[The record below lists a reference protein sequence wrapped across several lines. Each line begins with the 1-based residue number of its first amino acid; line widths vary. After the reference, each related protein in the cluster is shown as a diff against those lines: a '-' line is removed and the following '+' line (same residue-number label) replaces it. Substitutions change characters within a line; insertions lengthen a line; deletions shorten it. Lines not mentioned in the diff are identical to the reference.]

1 MNKNYSLNK
10 SITKILFIVLVLFL
24 SVAVA
29 VCSAVSG
36 TEKTL
41 IVSEN
46 KVTSNSENVSTIYG
60 ADITEYD
67 GTVSAAVQEDFDDAS
82 LAGRW
87 QGTIDT
93 TYDPSSETVNAG
105 QDGSFAKP
113 YYIETAEQLINVINN
128 ASSKSGSEYTDA
140 AYNNAD
146 TYFIIKNDIDLG
158 SKIYAVS
165 DQSRALFNI
174 TGYDYTALSGYEDFA
189 TSTGFTDG
197 GNNYSD
203 TENPFKAIKKY
214 LDDKNIGESV
224 SDIQQTGN
232 DFATI
237 YNLYIEP
244 EIRSN
249 SIEVGL
255 FNLFNASALGINIY
269 NAYSNNN
276 IAFDNF
282 GFFAGASMSDCYLA
296 KINIKGATFVYG
308 DSRSSRSIGGIL
320 GRAQGG
326 YSVTFDSVG
335 FEGGIIAAGIR
346 HIGGIVGYVYT
357 GTNLTFTGTNETYGK
372 ISTQQEGGGFVGY
385 VESGNLVFES
395 SNTNNIDINTINIA
409 VGGFVGG
416 QYEGSLSFTGSSK
429 NLGTV
434 RGYSYVGGY
443 VGSLAARNVTITG
456 GVNGYNGGAADDT
469 LVEKYNDPNSAIEA
483 SNIYVGGF
491 IGCLRRTEAVLN
503 ITNSHNYMVL
513 KNVAGVAESA
523 GFGGIVG
530 EFEGNSATIANCINH
545 ADINNL
551 YTTEDGAQSNVV
563 GGIVGCMRADFV
575 IQSCKNYGDIK
586 AHMRAGGIAGA
597 ANYNN
602 ISVKIY
608 DSVNHGTIYAT
619 GYDVAGIFGSAYAN
633 IYPIR
638 IERCENYASIYVSP
652 TMNLAGT
659 EKQDGSVYSDEEAFE
674 VTTDDKNTKYKDST
688 TVAGGILGYYKHLT
702 NEVGGV
708 YVIDCVNGEYETQN
722 KIKVY
727 GRNVGGIV
735 GGSGRDAANTNFT
748 IHLINNTNYMDI
760 HSGGF
765 VGGLYGYITG
775 YTNLTIGNPSFDE
788 GYQKIYGNFGTVYS
802 YVGGDANISSD
813 TGGLIGKI
821 GGYLKLVGKNDYIND
836 TVVDSKNTCV
846 GGIIGYLTL
855 TYSESVDL
863 CANWGNEKTIYG
875 GRQYVGGI
883 LGGYTKGNVEITGQM
898 YNTGDVICRYGTSY
912 IGGLIGRAT
921 SGTLTIS
928 AKVYNEGNV
937 YSQLKTTDASYGKV
951 AGSIGGLIGS
961 MENDIEFTEGAAGS
975 YNRGIIYANFRNIG
989 GIIGSL
995 NGTGYFSEI
1004 YSYENPLI
1012 EDGGVLDLIIY
1023 DAQEN
1028 SENISVKETIRGEA
1042 CVSGFIGYGGKN
1054 AKTLIFGNCDNFAT
1068 CYSTA
1073 NDVGGFIG
1081 QSTSTTSLT
1090 MNNCFNYADLTS
1102 GTGYIGGFA
1111 GSHISGLN
1119 ITNCGNYGNI
1129 TAISGSKAGGLFAYI
1144 GGNNTVNDV
1153 ITNCFN
1159 EGNVNCAQDAGG
1171 IAGQILNVNDVK
1183 IINCYSKGNVF
1194 YSGDVSSGTTTQSVG
1209 GLVGYVTNVYGTLTV
1224 DNCYVECEQ
1233 VGNSNSMYV
1242 GGLIGHIKYTI
1253 SDSSLVITNCHTD
1266 IKNIYT
1272 SRDVGAAIGSLTANS
1287 NSRTTNF
1294 TITDCYFMGETITG
1308 SVLVGGI
1315 LGNVGNIKNLTL
1327 KRIALLVDRIVLSSN
1342 NYSLGLIA
1350 QAISGFSGKID
1361 ISDIY
1366 ITSDAVTTSGAV
1378 SFIVRHLIFNYN
1390 SADISFL
1397 LKNYYYS
1404 GDVSGSY
1411 NNGSG
1416 EVNFNASATNL
1427 FSRIDNSVASSS
1439 YMKTFSVHNV
1449 LIKQIPST
1457 TTFNMV
1463 GGVFENSGTGLPNF
1477 SPETT
1482 NSMEFSFG
1490 DEYDN
1495 KFVTEV
1501 QLQNIDTFENWGIT
1515 EDVRSGNANTSLT
1528 PWGIDPSVNEGKPFL
1543 MDILRKDIVIYYNN
1557 IGDDLDIFDN
1567 TVIRGSDEIATETVV
1582 TVITYITDTITYNQL
1597 TEGARDYSDYEY
1609 LKKINRVGYE
1619 VTDFYKAREADG
1631 SYLEANKY
1639 TEIPKNDKYKVF
1651 TIFDDMV
1658 LYVDYVLVN
1667 YTIALDNGEEIKVM
1681 GAANNSFNLKST
1693 GIYIEN
1699 INAAES
1705 VAPFVYFA
1713 LKVPSSAPAV
1723 FNAIGEDKMVLISGE
1738 AGTTNAVYNLY
1749 FEDFI
1754 NQQILYSYANETTL
1768 TFKAMFVPV
1777 YKVTFTLADGTFPSY
1792 LTVTNSSGVA
1802 VSFGSVISIQEGQ
1815 SETYSI
1821 SIAKH
1826 YEFGPLKED
1835 GIIVTVENSNN
1846 GYLFDDELYTIT
1858 ILNCTEG
1865 EEYNFEIS
1873 ISAVVY
1879 TINYE
1884 ILNSFGD
1891 PISPSFE
1898 DVSLTYPSQEVQIG
1912 NVAGGQSIYINPSS
1926 IYTFLNYRYAYT
1938 VNGSTVYEN
1947 IDTQNSV
1954 ALGSIICSSDYLDK
1968 YADSQSKT
1976 ITIQILLESNVGVN
1990 ISISNFDDWDDDY
2003 GYVLIYVYNSAYVL
2017 QSETTLNQSYSSF
2030 NESFDIGYIIEVVP
2044 FANQYFEITKLSL
2057 NNSDTSLSNGK
2068 ITLNLDR
2075 NQSLEIEMD
2084 YIKYYVSYSVI
2095 DENNN
2100 EIDGAN
2106 ENLVAQLESGN
2117 SYITKTGDIV
2127 TGSMGEIAGFSFNSW
2142 GVLVGDIF
2150 IPFSS
2155 DSFATDGTL
2164 NNGNIDVASLE
2175 SYINEDNQIIV
2186 VCRLFTLF
2194 NINFAISDTGDNLGQ
2209 FRVEIYNDTFNRFDE
2224 VDVAELEVLPFNSR
2238 IKITAIDGDYYD
2250 FIQFTGVYSEEV
2262 DAQNPLVA
2270 EFLLTESRT
2279 ILLQFRAKNIE
2290 TSLTED
2296 LSNASGQLIVSSS
2309 SGSTDTWKAGDTI
2322 SFTFDGSFGQEI
2334 ESFSL
2339 NGIDAKEL
2347 ASTYDNITY
2356 ANGVLTVTLT
2366 IDFLESFNL
2375 KDFQIAVSS
2384 EIGTVYLVMLLSIII
2399 VPIVLT
2405 VLILIFVIINV
2416 KRRKKAM
2423 EIVAQRKASMSR
2435 FEASS
2440 MVSELKKGTY
2450 QQADR
2455 NVSKEEIE
2463 RQLKARKDN
2472 K

>member
-1 MNKNYSLNK
+1 MNKNYYLNK
-10 SITKILFIVLVLFL
+10 NLIKILFITFVLFL
-24 SVAVA
+24 AVAVA
-29 VCSAVSG
+29 VCSAISG
-36 TEKTL
+36 TGSL

-67 GTVSAAVQEDFDDAS
+67 GSVSAAVQEDFDDAS

-128 ASSKSGSEYTDA
+128 ASSKSGSDYTDA
-140 AYNNAD
+140 AYNTAD

-158 SKIYAVS
+158 SKIYAIS

-224 SDIQQTGN
+224 SDIHQTGN

-237 YNLYIEP
+237 YNLYLEP
-244 EIRSN
+244 EKHSN

-269 NAYSNNN
+269 NAYANNSV
-276 IAFDNF
+276 AFDNF

-296 KINIKGATFVYG
+296 KINVKGATFVYG
-308 DSRSSRSIGGIL
+308 DSYPSRSIGGIL
-320 GRAQGG
+320 GRAQDDH
-326 YSVTFDSVG
+326 SVTFDSVG

-372 ISTQQEGGGFVGY
+372 ISAQQESGGFVGY

-395 SNTNNIDINTINIA
+395 SNTNNIDINTTNNA
-409 VGGFVGG
+409 VGGFVGA

-491 IGCLRRTEAVLN
+491 IGCLRRTEAVLS
-503 ITNSHNYMVL
+503 ITDSHNYMVL
-513 KNVAGVAESA
+513 KNVAGVAQST

-530 EFEGNSATIANCINH
+530 ECEGTSATIKNCINH

-551 YTTEDGAQSNVV
+551 YKTADGAQSNAV

-575 IQSCKNYGDIK
+575 IQSCKNYGEIK
-586 AHMRAGGIAGA
+586 ANMRMGGIAGL

-602 ISVKIY
+602 TSVEIY
-608 DSVNHGTIYAT
+608 DSINYGTIYAT
-619 GYDVAGIFGSAYAN
+619 GYDAAGIFGSAYAN

-638 IERCENYASIYVSP
+638 IERCTNYASIYVSP

-659 EKQDGSVYSDEEAFE
+659 EKPDGGVYSDEEAYDLTEYGTFN
-674 VTTDDKNTKYKDST
+674 VK
-688 TVAGGILGYYKHLT
+688 AGGILGYYKHLT

-748 IHLINNTNYMDI
+748 INLINNTNYMDV

-846 GGIIGYLTL
+846 GGIIGYMTL

-863 CANWGNEKTIYG
+863 CANWGNTAAIYG

-898 YNTGDVICRYGTSY
+898 YNTGNVECRYGTSY

-937 YSQLKTTDASYGKV
+937 YSLLKTTDASYGTV
-951 AGSIGGLIGS
+951 SGSIGGLIGS

-975 YNRGIIYANFRNIG
+975 YNSGIIYANFRNIG

-1012 EDGGVLDLIIY
+1012 EDGEVLDLIIY
-1023 DAQEN
+1023 DAQGN
-1028 SENISVKETIRGEA
+1028 SENISVDETIYGEA

-1102 GTGYIGGFA
+1102 GTGYIGGLA
-1111 GSHISGLN
+1111 GSHISGLD
-1119 ITNCGNYGNI
+1119 ITNCGNYGDI
-1129 TAISGSKAGGLFAYI
+1129 TAITGSNAGGLFAYI
-1144 GGNNTVNDV
+1144 GYIGDARDET
-1153 ITNCFN
+1153 ITDSFN
-1159 EGNVNCAQDAGG
+1159 EGNIDGAQDAGG
-1171 IAGQILNVNDVK
+1171 IAGRIYRADDVN

-1194 YSGDVSSGTTTQSVG
+1194 YSGDVSSGTTTQSIG
-1209 GLVGYVTNVYGTLTV
+1209 GLFGYITEIHGTLTV

-1242 GGLIGHIKYTI
+1242 GGLIGNIYYTI

-1272 SRDVGAAIGSLTANS
+1272 SRDVGAAVGSLKAKS
-1287 NSRTTNF
+1287 NSQVTNF
-1294 TITDCYFMGETITG
+1294 TITDCYFMGEAITG

-1315 LGNVGNIKNLTL
+1315 LGNVANIKNLTL
-1327 KRIALLVDRIVLSSN
+1327 KRIALLVDRIVLSGN

-1350 QAISGFSGKID
+1350 QAIGGFSGKID

-1378 SFIVRHLIFNYN
+1378 SFIVRDLKFNYN
-1390 SADISFL
+1390 SADLTFL
-1397 LKNYYYS
+1397 LNNYYYS
-1404 GDVSGSY
+1404 GDIRGSY
-1411 NNGSG
+1411 GPSNST
-1416 EVNFNASATNL
+1416 VNFNASAANL
-1427 FSRIDNSVASSS
+1427 FSTLSNSVASSS

-1477 SPETT
+1477 SPEIT

-1495 KFVTEV
+1495 RFVTAA
-1501 QLQNIDTFENWGIT
+1501 QLQDIDTFENWGIT

-1567 TVIRGSDEIATETVV
+1567 TVIRGSDEIGTETVV
-1582 TVITYITDTITYNQL
+1582 NVITYITDTITYNQL
-1597 TEGARDYSDYEY
+1597 TEGAQDYSGYDY
-1609 LKKINRVGYE
+1609 LKRINRVGYE

-1658 LYVDYVLVN
+1658 FYVDYALVN
-1667 YTIALDNGEEIKVM
+1667 YTIALDNGEEIKVV
-1681 GAANNSFNLKST
+1681 GAVNNSFNLKST

-1699 INAAES
+1699 INTAES

-1713 LKVPSSAPAV
+1713 LKVPSSAPAA
-1723 FNAIGEDKMVLISGE
+1723 FDAIGEDKMVLISGE
-1738 AGTTNAVYNLY
+1738 TGTTNAIYNLS
-1749 FEDFI
+1749 FENFI
-1754 NQQILYSYANETTL
+1754 NQQILYSYANGTTL

-1777 YKVTFTLADGTFPSY
+1777 YKVSFALSDGTFPSY
-1792 LTVTNSSGVA
+1792 LTITNSSGVA

-1815 SETYSI
+1815 SETFTI

-1826 YEFGPLKED
+1826 YEFGNLYEIDAEGEKH
-1835 GIIVTVENSNN
+1835 TVMAGNSDN
-1846 GYLFDDELYTIT
+1846 GYLYNNTLHTIT

-1865 EEYNFEIS
+1865 ETYNFEIS
-1873 ISAVVY
+1873 IDATVY

-1891 PISPSFE
+1891 SINPSQD
-1898 DVSLTYPSQEVQIG
+1898 DVSLAYPYQSASIG
-1912 NVAGGQSIYINPSS
+1912 NTVAGQNIYINQDSV
-1926 IYTFLNYRYAYT
+1926 YTFVKYRYAYIL
-1938 VNGSTVYEN
+1938 NDSIVYED
-1947 IDTQNSV
+1947 IDTENNT
-1954 ALGSIICSSDYLDK
+1954 ALGAIVCSSDFLSK
-1968 YADSQSKT
+1968 YANGDI
-1976 ITIQILLESNVGVN
+1976 ITIQIILESNVSVN
-1990 ISISNFDDWDDDY
+1990 IQISNFTDWDDDY
-2003 GYVLIYVYNSAYVL
+2003 GYVLINVYNADNVL
-2017 QSETTLNQSYSSF
+2017 QSEFTLNQSYSSF
-2030 NESFDIGYIIEVVP
+2030 NEAFDIGYIIEVVP

-2068 ITLNLDR
+2068 ITLILDR

-2127 TGSMGEIAGFSFNSW
+2127 KGSMGEIAGFAFNSW

-2209 FRVEIYNDTFNRFDE
+2209 FKVEVFNDTFNRFDV
-2224 VDVAELEVLPFNSR
+2224 VDVAELEVLPFNSNIR
-2238 IKITAIDGDYYD
+2238 ITAIDGDYYD

>member
-60 ADITEYD
+60 ADIAEYD
-67 GTVSAAVQEDFDDAS
+67 GTVSTAVQTQFEAAQQ
-82 LAGRW
+82 AGRW
-87 QGTIDT
+87 QGAINTS
-93 TYDPSSETVNAG
+93 YDPSSETVNEG
-105 QDGSFAKP
+105 KDGSFAKP
-113 YYIETAEQLINVINN
+113 YYIETAEQLIKVINN
-128 ASSKSGSEYTDA
+128 ASSKSGSDYTDA
-140 AYNNAD
+140 TYNTAD
-146 TYFIIKNDIDLG
+146 TYFIIKNDINLG
-158 SKIYAVS
+158 SKMYAVS

-197 GNNYSD
+197 GKNYSD

-237 YNLYIEP
+237 YNLYLEP
-244 EIRSN
+244 EKHSN

-269 NAYSNNN
+269 NAYANNSV
-276 IAFDNF
+276 AFDNF

-296 KINIKGATFVYG
+296 KINVKGATFVYG
-308 DSRSSRSIGGIL
+308 DSYRSRSIGGIL
-320 GRAQGG
+320 GRAQDGH
-326 YSVTFDSVG
+326 SVTFDSVG

-346 HIGGIVGYVYT
+346 HIGGMVGYVYT

-372 ISTQQEGGGFVGY
+372 ISAQQESGGFVGY

-395 SNTNNIDINTINIA
+395 SNTNNIDINTTNNA
-409 VGGFVGG
+409 VGGFVGA

-491 IGCLRRTEAVLN
+491 IGCLRRTEAVLS
-503 ITNSHNYMVL
+503 ITDSHNYMVL
-513 KNVAGVAESA
+513 KNVAGVAQST

-530 EFEGNSATIANCINH
+530 ECEGTSATIENCINH

-551 YTTEDGAQSNVV
+551 YKTADGAQSNAV

-586 AHMRAGGIAGA
+586 SHMRVGGIAGI

-608 DSVNHGTIYAT
+608 DSVNYGTIYAT
-619 GYDVAGIFGSAYAN
+619 GYDAAGIFGSAYAN

-638 IERCENYASIYVSP
+638 IERCTNYASIYVSP

-659 EKQDGSVYSDEEAFE
+659 EKQDGGVYSDEEAYDLTEYGTFN
-674 VTTDDKNTKYKDST
+674 VK
-688 TVAGGILGYYKHLT
+688 AGGILGYYKHLT

-735 GGSGRDAANTNFT
+735 GGNGGDAANTNFT

-775 YTNLTIGNPSFDE
+775 YTNLTIGNPSFEE

-855 TYSESVDL
+855 TYSQPVDL
-863 CANWGNEKTIYG
+863 CANWGNEATIYG

-937 YSQLKTTDASYGKV
+937 YSQLKTTDASYGTV
-951 AGSIGGLIGS
+951 SGSIGGLIGS
-961 MENDIEFTEGAAGS
+961 MENNIEFTDGAAGS
-975 YNRGIIYANFRNIG
+975 YNSGIIYANFRNIG
-989 GIIGSL
+989 GIIGNL

-1023 DAQEN
+1023 DAQDN
-1028 SENISVKETIRGEA
+1028 SENISVKETIYGEA

-1054 AKTLIFGNCDNFAT
+1054 AKTLVFGNCDNYAT

-1081 QSTSTTSLT
+1081 QSAYTTSLT

-1102 GTGYIGGFA
+1102 GTGYIGGLA
-1111 GSHISGLN
+1111 GSHISGLD
-1119 ITNCGNYGNI
+1119 ITNCGNYGDI
-1129 TAISGSKAGGLFAYI
+1129 TAITGSKAGGLFAWI

-1159 EGNVNCAQDAGG
+1159 EGNVDCAQDAGG

-1183 IINCYSKGNVF
+1183 IINCYNKGNVF
-1194 YSGDVSSGTTTQSVG
+1194 YSRDVSSGTTTQSIG
-1209 GLVGYVTNVYGTLTV
+1209 GLVGYATNVYGALTV

-1242 GGLIGHIKYTI
+1242 GGLIGNIYYTI
-1253 SDSSLVITNCHTD
+1253 NDSSLVITNCHTD

-1272 SRDVGAAIGSLTANS
+1272 SRDAGAAVGSLRANS
-1287 NSRTTNF
+1287 NSKTTNF

-1308 SVLVGGI
+1308 SVVVGGI
-1315 LGNVGNIKNLTL
+1315 LGNVANIKNLTV
-1327 KRIALLVDRIVLSSN
+1327 KRIALLVDRIVLTRN
-1342 NYSLGLIA
+1342 NHSLGLIA
-1350 QAISGFSGKID
+1350 QAIGGFSGKID

-1378 SFIVRHLIFNYN
+1378 SFIIRDLRFNYG
-1390 SADISFL
+1390 SADLTFL
-1397 LKNYYYS
+1397 LNNYYYS

-1411 NNGSG
+1411 NTESG
-1416 EVNFNASATNL
+1416 AVNFNASATNL
-1427 FSRIDNSVASSS
+1427 FSTFSNSVASSS

-1477 SPETT
+1477 SPEIT

-1495 KFVTEV
+1495 RFVTAA

-1515 EDVRSGNANTSLT
+1515 KDVRSGNADTALT
-1528 PWGIDPSVNEGKPFL
+1528 PWGIDPSVNGGKPFL

-1557 IGDDLDIFDN
+1557 AGDDLDIFDN

-1597 TEGARDYSDYEY
+1597 TEGAQDYSDYEY

-1639 TEIPKNDKYKVF
+1639 TEIPKNDEYKVF

-1667 YTIALDNGEEIKVM
+1667 YTIALDNGEEIKVV
-1681 GAANNSFNLKST
+1681 GASNNSFNLKST

-1699 INAAES
+1699 INTAES

-1723 FNAIGEDKMVLISGE
+1723 FNAIGEDDMILISGE
-1738 AGTTNAVYNLY
+1738 TGTTNAVYNLY
-1749 FEDFI
+1749 FENFI

-1777 YKVTFTLADGTFPSY
+1777 YKVSFALADGTFPSY

-1826 YEFGPLKED
+1826 YQFGPLKED
-1835 GIIVTVENSNN
+1835 GIIVTAENSNN

-1873 ISAVVY
+1873 ISAIVY

-1884 ILNSFGD
+1884 LLNSFGD

-1938 VNGSTVYEN
+1938 VNGSTVYED

-1990 ISISNFDDWDDDY
+1990 ISISNFTDWDDDY

-2017 QSETTLNQSYSSF
+2017 QSETILNQAYNSF
-2030 NESFDIGYIIEVVP
+2030 DEAFDIGYIIEVVP
-2044 FANQYFEITKLSL
+2044 FANQYFEITRLSL

-2068 ITLNLDR
+2068 ITIILDR

-2106 ENLVAQLESGN
+2106 ENMTAQLESGN

-2127 TGSMGEIAGFSFNSW
+2127 TGSMGEIAGFAFNSW

-2238 IKITAIDGDYYD
+2238 IKITAMDGDYYD
-2250 FIQFTGVYSEEV
+2250 FIQFTGIYNEEV

-2279 ILLQFRAKNIE
+2279 VLLQFQAKNIE

>member
-24 SVAVA
+24 SVALA
-29 VCSAVSG
+29 VCTAVSG
-36 TEKTL
+36 TGSL

-46 KVTSNSENVSTIYG
+46 KVTTNSENTSTIYG

-67 GTVSAAVQEDFDDAS
+67 GTVSAAVQEDFDDAN

-93 TYDPSSETVNAG
+93 SYDPSSETVNAG

-158 SKIYAVS
+158 SKMYAVS

-174 TGYDYTALSGYEDFA
+174 TGYDYTELVGYEDFA

-244 EIRSN
+244 ERQSN
-249 SIEVGL
+249 TIEVGL

-372 ISTQQEGGGFVGY
+372 ISTQQEGGGFVGC
-385 VESGNLVFES
+385 VESGNVVFES
-395 SNTNNIDINTINIA
+395 SNTNNIDIDTINIA

-491 IGCLRRTEAVLN
+491 IGGLRRTEAVLN

-513 KNVAGVAESA
+513 KNVAGVAQSTS
-523 GFGGIVG
+523 FGGIVG
-530 EFEGNSATIANCINH
+530 ECEGTSATIENCINH

-551 YTTEDGAQSNVV
+551 YTTESGAQSNAV

-586 AHMRAGGIAGA
+586 ANMRMGGIAGI

-602 ISVKIY
+602 ISVEIY
-608 DSVNHGTIYAT
+608 DSINYGTIYAT
-619 GYDVAGIFGSAYAN
+619 GYDAAGIFGSAYAN

-638 IERCENYASIYVSP
+638 IERCTNYASIYLSP

-659 EKQDGSVYSDEEAFE
+659 EKPDGGVYSDEEAYDLTE
-674 VTTDDKNTKYKDST
+674 YSTDNGK
-688 TVAGGILGYYKHLT
+688 AGGILGYYKHLT

-708 YVIDCVNGEYETQN
+708 YVIDCVNGTSDTQN
-722 KIKVY
+722 EIKSY
-727 GRNVGGIV
+727 GRYVGGIV

-748 IHLINNTNYMDI
+748 INLINNTNYMDI

-775 YTNLTIGNPSFDE
+775 YTNLTIGNPSFEE

-813 TGGLIGKI
+813 TGSLIGKI

-846 GGIIGYLTL
+846 GGIIGYMTL

-863 CANWGNEKTIYG
+863 CANWGNTAAIYG

-898 YNTGDVICRYGTSY
+898 YNTGNVECRYGTSY

-937 YSQLKTTDASYGKV
+937 YSLLKTTDASYGTV
-951 AGSIGGLIGS
+951 SGSIGGLIGS

-975 YNRGIIYANFRNIG
+975 YNSGIIYANFRNIG
-989 GIIGSL
+989 GIIGNL

-1012 EDGGVLDLIIY
+1012 EDGDVLDLIIY
-1023 DAQEN
+1023 DAQGN
-1028 SENISVKETIRGEA
+1028 SENISVKETIYGEA
-1042 CVSGFIGYGGKN
+1042 CVSGFIGYGGRN
-1054 AKTLIFGNCDNFAT
+1054 AKTLVFENCDNYAT

-1102 GTGYIGGFA
+1102 GTGFIGGLT
-1111 GSHISGLN
+1111 GSHISGLD
-1119 ITNCGNYGNI
+1119 ITNCGNFGDI
-1129 TAISGSKAGGLFAYI
+1129 TAIAGSKAGGLFAWI

-1159 EGNVNCAQDAGG
+1159 EGNVDCAQDAGG

-1194 YSGDVSSGTTTQSVG
+1194 YSRDVSSGTTTQSIG
-1209 GLVGYVTNVYGTLTV
+1209 GLVGYVTSVYGTLTV

-1233 VGNSNSMYV
+1233 VGNTNSMYI
-1242 GGLIGHIKYTI
+1242 GGLIGNIYYTI
-1253 SDSSLVITNCHTD
+1253 NDSSLVITNCHTD

-1272 SRDVGAAIGSLTANS
+1272 SRDAGAAVGSLRVNS

-1315 LGNVGNIKNLTL
+1315 LGNVGSIKNLTL
-1327 KRIALLVDRIVLSSN
+1327 KRIALLVDRIVLTGN

-1350 QAISGFSGKID
+1350 QAIGGFSGKID

-1378 SFIVRHLIFNYN
+1378 SFIIRDLRFNYG
-1390 SADISFL
+1390 SADLTFL
-1397 LKNYYYS
+1397 LNNYYYS
-1404 GDVSGSY
+1404 GDVS
-1411 NNGSG
+1411 
-1416 EVNFNASATNL
+1416 ASATNL
-1427 FSRIDNSVASSS
+1427 FSTFSNTVASSS

-1495 KFVTEV
+1495 KFVTAA
-1501 QLQNIDTFENWGIT
+1501 QLQNIETFENWGIT
-1515 EDVRSGNANTSLT
+1515 KDVRSGNADTALT
-1528 PWGIDPSVNEGKPFL
+1528 PWGIDPSVNGGKPFL

-1557 IGDDLDIFDN
+1557 AGDDLDIFDN

-1597 TEGARDYSDYEY
+1597 TEGAKDYSGYDY
-1609 LKKINRVGYE
+1609 LKRINRVGYE

-1639 TEIPKNDKYKVF
+1639 TEIPKNDKDKVF

-1658 LYVDYVLVN
+1658 FYVDYVLIN

-1681 GAANNSFNLKST
+1681 GASNNSFNLKST

-1699 INAAES
+1699 INTAES

-1723 FNAIGEDKMVLISGE
+1723 FNAIGEDDMILISGE
-1738 AGTTNAVYNLY
+1738 TGTTNAVYNLY

-1815 SETYSI
+1815 SETFTI

-1826 YEFGPLKED
+1826 YELDEENFKANGNQ
-1835 GIIVTVENSNN
+1835 IIEGNSDN
-1846 GYLFDDELYTIT
+1846 GYLYNNTLNTIT

-1865 EEYNFEIS
+1865 ETYNFEIS
-1873 ISAVVY
+1873 INATVY

-1891 PISPSFE
+1891 SINPSQD
-1898 DVSLTYPSQEVQIG
+1898 DVSLAYPSQSASIG
-1912 NVAGGQSIYINPSS
+1912 KTLAGQNIYINQDSV
-1926 IYTFLNYRYAYT
+1926 YTFVKYRYAYML
-1938 VNGSTVYEN
+1938 SDSIVYED
-1947 IDTQNSV
+1947 IDTENNT
-1954 ALGSIICSSDYLDK
+1954 ALGAIVCSSDFLSK
-1968 YADSQSKT
+1968 YANGNI
-1976 ITIQILLESNVGVN
+1976 ITIQIILESNVSVN
-1990 ISISNFDDWDDDY
+1990 IQISNFIDWKDDY
-2003 GYVLIYVYNSAYVL
+2003 GYVLINVYNADNVL
-2017 QSETTLNQSYSSF
+2017 QSEFTLNQSYSSF
-2030 NESFDIGYIIEVVP
+2030 NETFDIGYIIEVVP

-2068 ITLNLDR
+2068 ITLILDR

-2127 TGSMGEIAGFSFNSW
+2127 KGSMGEIAGFAFNSW

-2209 FRVEIYNDTFNRFDE
+2209 FKVEVFNDTFNRFDV

-2270 EFLLTESRT
+2270 QFLLTESRT
-2279 ILLQFRAKNIE
+2279 ILLQFQAKNIE

-2366 IDFLESFNL
+2366 IDFLENFNL
-2375 KDFQIAVSS
+2375 KDFQISVSS

-2405 VLILIFVIINV
+2405 VLILIFVIINI

-2450 QQADR
+2450 QQVDR

>member
-1 MNKNYSLNK
+1 MNKNYYLNK
-10 SITKILFIVLVLFL
+10 SITKILFIAFVLFL
-24 SVAVA
+24 AVAVA

-36 TEKTL
+36 TGSL

-67 GTVSAAVQEDFDDAS
+67 GSVSTAVQEQFEAAS

-93 TYDPSSETVNAG
+93 SYDPSSETVNAG

-113 YYIETAEQLINVINN
+113 YYIETAEQLIKVINN
-128 ASSKSGSEYTDA
+128 ASSKSGSDYTDA
-140 AYNNAD
+140 AYNTAD

-174 TGYDYTALSGYEDFA
+174 TGYDYTALAGYEDFA

-237 YNLYIEP
+237 KNLYIEP
-244 EIRSN
+244 ASSSN
-249 SIEVGL
+249 TIEVGL

-269 NAYSNNN
+269 NAYANNSV
-276 IAFDNF
+276 AFDNF

-296 KINIKGATFVYG
+296 KINVKGATFDYG
-308 DSRSSRSIGGIL
+308 DSYPSRSIGGIL
-320 GRAQGG
+320 GRAQDGH
-326 YSVTFDSVG
+326 SVTFDSVG

-346 HIGGIVGYVYT
+346 HVGGIVGYVYT

-372 ISTQQEGGGFVGY
+372 ISAQQESGGFVGY

-395 SNTNNIDINTINIA
+395 SNTNNIDIDTTNNA
-409 VGGFVGG
+409 VGGFVGA

-491 IGCLRRTEAVLN
+491 IGGLRRAEAVLS
-503 ITNSHNYMVL
+503 ITDSHNYMVL
-513 KNVAGVAESA
+513 KNVAGVAQSTS
-523 GFGGIVG
+523 FGGIVG
-530 EFEGNSATIANCINH
+530 ECEGTSATIENCINH

-551 YTTEDGAQSNVV
+551 YKTESGAQSDAV
-563 GGIVGCMRADFV
+563 GGIVGCLRADFV

-602 ISVKIY
+602 ISVEIY
-608 DSVNHGTIYAT
+608 DSINYGTIYAT
-619 GYDVAGIFGSAYAN
+619 GYDAAGIFGSAYAN

-638 IERCENYASIYVSP
+638 IERCKNYASIYVSP

-659 EKQDGSVYSDEEAFE
+659 EKQDGGVYSDEEAYDLTE
-674 VTTDDKNTKYKDST
+674 YSTDNGK
-688 TVAGGILGYYKHLT
+688 AGGILGFYKHLT

-708 YVIDCVNGEYETQN
+708 YVIDCVNGTPDTQN
-722 KIKVY
+722 EIKSY
-727 GRNVGGIV
+727 GRYVGGIV
-735 GGSGRDAANTNFT
+735 AGNGGNSANTNFT
-748 IHLINNTNYMDI
+748 INLINNTNYMDI

-775 YTNLTIGNPSFDE
+775 YTNLTIGNPSFEE

-813 TGGLIGKI
+813 TGSLIGKI
-821 GGYLKLVGKNDYIND
+821 GGYLKLVGDNDYIND
-836 TVVDSKNTCV
+836 TVVNSGNTCV

-855 TYSESVDL
+855 RYSQPVDL
-863 CANWGNEKTIYG
+863 CANWGNEATIYG
-875 GRQYVGGI
+875 GRQYVAGI
-883 LGGYTKGNVEITGQM
+883 LGGYTTGNVKITGQM

-921 SGTLTIS
+921 SGTLSIS
-928 AKVYNEGNV
+928 AKVYNEGNI
-937 YSQLKTTDASYGKV
+937 YSQLKTTDASYGTV

-961 MENDIEFTEGAAGS
+961 MENNIEFTDGAAGS
-975 YNRGIIYANFRNIG
+975 YNSGIIYANFKNLG

-995 NGTGYFSEI
+995 NGTGYFKEV

-1012 EDGGVLDLIIY
+1012 EDGEVLDLVIY
-1023 DAQEN
+1023 DAQNN
-1028 SENISVKETIRGEA
+1028 SENISVKETIYGEA

-1054 AKTLIFGNCDNFAT
+1054 AKTLEFENCDNYAT

-1102 GTGYIGGFA
+1102 GTGYIGGLA
-1111 GSHISGLN
+1111 GSRISGLD
-1119 ITNCGNYGNI
+1119 ITNCGNYGEI
-1129 TAISGSKAGGLFAYI
+1129 TAVTGFKAGGLFSYI

-1171 IAGQILNVNDVK
+1171 IAGQIFNVNDVR
-1183 IINCYSKGNVF
+1183 IINCYSKGNVTND
-1194 YSGDVSSGTTTQSVG
+1194 GISSGTTTQTIG
-1209 GLVGYVTNVYGTLTV
+1209 GLVGLVTNVYGTLTV

-1233 VGNSNSMYV
+1233 VGNFNSMYV
-1242 GGLIGHIKYTI
+1242 GGLIGHIKYTVN
-1253 SDSSLVITNCHTD
+1253 DSNLVITNCHTD

-1272 SRDVGAAIGSLTANS
+1272 SRDAGAAVGHLISSS

-1315 LGNVGNIKNLTL
+1315 LGHVANIKNLTL
-1327 KRIALLVDRIVLSSN
+1327 KRIALLVDRIVLTGN
-1342 NYSLGLIA
+1342 NYSIGLIA
-1350 QAISGFSGKID
+1350 QAIDGFSGEID
-1361 ISDIY
+1361 LSDIY
-1366 ITSDAVTTSGAV
+1366 ITSDVVTTSGYV
-1378 SFIVRHLIFNYN
+1378 SFIIRFLRFNYG
-1390 SADISFL
+1390 SADLSFIL
-1397 LKNYYYS
+1397 NNYYFS
-1404 GDVSGSY
+1404 GDV
-1411 NNGSG
+1411 
-1416 EVNFNASATNL
+1416 NASATNL
-1427 FSRIDNSVASSS
+1427 FSTFSNSVASSS

-1495 KFVTEV
+1495 KFVTEA

-1515 EDVRSGNANTSLT
+1515 KDVRSGNADTSLT
-1528 PWGIDPSVNEGKPFL
+1528 PWGIDPSVNGGKPFL

-1557 IGDDLDIFDN
+1557 AGDDLDIFDN

-1597 TEGARDYSDYEY
+1597 TEGAQDYSGYDY

-1639 TEIPKNDKYKVF
+1639 TEIPKNDEYKVF

-1658 LYVDYVLVN
+1658 FYVDYELLN
-1667 YTIALDNGEEIKVM
+1667 YAISLDSGEEIKVV
-1681 GAANNSFNLKST
+1681 GAVNNSFNLKST

-1699 INAAES
+1699 INTAES

-1713 LKVPSSAPAV
+1713 LKVPSSASAV

-1826 YEFGPLKED
+1826 YQFGPLKED
-1835 GIIVTVENSNN
+1835 GIIVTEGNSDN

-1938 VNGSTVYEN
+1938 FNGSTVYEN

-1990 ISISNFDDWDDDY
+1990 ISISNFADWDDDY
-2003 GYVLIYVYNSAYVL
+2003 GYVLIYVYNSDYVL

-2030 NESFDIGYIIEVVP
+2030 DEAFNIGYIIEVVP

-2068 ITLNLDR
+2068 ITLIIDR

-2084 YIKYYVSYSVI
+2084 YIKYHVSYSVI

-2106 ENLVAQLESGN
+2106 ENLVAQLESGE
-2117 SYITKTGDIV
+2117 SFITKTGDIV
-2127 TGSMGEIAGFSFNSW
+2127 TGSMGEIAGFAFNSW

-2209 FRVEIYNDTFNRFDE
+2209 FKVEIYNDTFNRFDE

-2238 IKITAIDGDYYD
+2238 IKITAVDGDYYD
-2250 FIQFTGVYSEEV
+2250 FIQFIGIYNEEV

-2279 ILLQFRAKNIE
+2279 VLLQFRAKNIE

-2309 SGSTDTWKAGDTI
+2309 SGSTDTWKAGDTL
-2322 SFTFDGSFGQEI
+2322 SFTFEGSFGQEI
-2334 ESFSL
+2334 DSFSL

-2356 ANGVLTVTLT
+2356 ANGVLTITLT
-2366 IDFLESFNL
+2366 IDFLESFKL
-2375 KDFQIAVSS
+2375 QDFQIAVSS

>member
-10 SITKILFIVLVLFL
+10 SLSKILFIALVLFL
-24 SVAVA
+24 AVALA

-36 TEKTL
+36 TGSL

-67 GTVSAAVQEDFDDAS
+67 GTVSAAVQEDFDDAN

-93 TYDPSSETVNAG
+93 NYNPSSETVNAG

-140 AYNNAD
+140 AYNNSN

-158 SKIYAVS
+158 SKMYAVS

-197 GNNYSD
+197 ENNYSD

-237 YNLYIEP
+237 KNLYIEP
-244 EIRSN
+244 ARHSN
-249 SIEVGL
+249 TIEVGL

-269 NAYSNNN
+269 NAYSNNS

-282 GFFAGASMSDCYLA
+282 GFFAAASMSDCYLA
-296 KINIKGATFVYG
+296 KINVKGATFVYG
-308 DSRSSRSIGGIL
+308 DSYPSRSIGGIL
-320 GRAQGG
+320 GRAQDGH
-326 YSVTFDSVG
+326 SVTFDSVG

-346 HIGGIVGYVYT
+346 HIGGMVGYVYT

-372 ISTQQEGGGFVGY
+372 ISAQQEGGGFVGY
-385 VESGNLVFES
+385 VESGNLVFKS
-395 SNTNNIDINTINIA
+395 NNTNNIDINTTNIA
-409 VGGFVGG
+409 VGGFVGA
-416 QYEGSLSFTGSSK
+416 QHQGSLSFTGSSK

-443 VGSLAARNVTITG
+443 VGSLAAIDVTIAN
-456 GVNGYNGGAADDT
+456 GVNGYNGGAADNT

-491 IGCLRRTEAVLN
+491 IGCLRRAEAVLS
-503 ITNSHNYMVL
+503 ITDSHNYMVL
-513 KNVAGVAESA
+513 KNVAGVAASA

-530 EFEGNSATIANCINH
+530 EFEGTSATIENCINH

-551 YTTEDGAQSNVV
+551 YKTADGAQSNAV

-586 AHMRAGGIAGA
+586 ANMRMGGIAGI

-602 ISVKIY
+602 ISVEIY
-608 DSVNHGTIYAT
+608 DSVNYGTIYAT
-619 GYDVAGIFGSAYAN
+619 GYDAAGIFGSAYAN

-708 YVIDCVNGEYETQN
+708 YVIDCVNGTSETQN

-735 GGSGRDAANTNFT
+735 GGNGRDAANTNFT
-748 IHLINNTNYMDI
+748 INLINNTNYMEI

-775 YTNLTIGNPSFDE
+775 YTKLTIGNPSFDE

-802 YVGGDANISSD
+802 YVGGDANKSSD

-846 GGIIGYLTL
+846 GGIIGYMTL
-855 TYSESVDL
+855 TYSEAVDL
-863 CANWGNEKTIYG
+863 SANWANTKVIYG

-937 YSQLKTTDASYGKV
+937 YSLLKTTDASYGTV
-951 AGSIGGLIGS
+951 SGSIGGLIGS

-975 YNRGIIYANFRNIG
+975 YNKGIIYANFRNIG

-1012 EDGGVLDLIIY
+1012 EGGDVLDLIIY
-1023 DAQEN
+1023 DAQGN
-1028 SENISVKETIRGEA
+1028 SENISVKETIYGEA

-1054 AKTLIFGNCDNFAT
+1054 AKTLVFGNCDNYAT

-1102 GTGYIGGFA
+1102 GTGFIGGLA
-1111 GSHISGLN
+1111 GSHISGLD
-1119 ITNCGNYGNI
+1119 ITNCGNYGDI
-1129 TAISGSKAGGLFAYI
+1129 TAITGSKAGGLFAYI
-1144 GGNNTVNDV
+1144 GANNTVNDV

-1159 EGNVNCAQDAGG
+1159 EGNVDCAQDAGG

-1194 YSGDVSSGTTTQSVG
+1194 YSRDVSSGTTTQSIG
-1209 GLVGYVTNVYGTLTV
+1209 GLVGYVTSVYGALTV

-1242 GGLIGHIKYTI
+1242 GGLIGNIYYTI
-1253 SDSSLVITNCHTD
+1253 NDSSLVITNCHTD

-1272 SRDVGAAIGSLTANS
+1272 SRDAGAAVGSLRVNS

-1308 SVLVGGI
+1308 SVVVGGI
-1315 LGNVGNIKNLTL
+1315 LGNVSNIKNLTL
-1327 KRIALLVDRIVLSSN
+1327 KRIALLVDRIVLTRN
-1342 NYSLGLIA
+1342 NHSIGLIA
-1350 QAISGFSGKID
+1350 QAIGGFSGKID

-1378 SFIVRHLIFNYN
+1378 SFIIRDLRFNYG
-1390 SADISFL
+1390 SADLTFL
-1397 LKNYYYS
+1397 LNNYYYS
-1404 GDVSGSY
+1404 GDVS
-1411 NNGSG
+1411 
-1416 EVNFNASATNL
+1416 ASATNL
-1427 FSRIDNSVASSS
+1427 FSTFSNSVASSS

-1477 SPETT
+1477 SPEIT

-1515 EDVRSGNANTSLT
+1515 KDVRSGNADTALT
-1528 PWGIDPSVNEGKPFL
+1528 PWGIDPSVNGGKPFL

-1557 IGDDLDIFDN
+1557 VGDDLDIFDN

-1597 TEGARDYSDYEY
+1597 TEGAKDYSGYDY
-1609 LKKINRVGYE
+1609 LKEINRVGYE

-1639 TEIPKNDKYKVF
+1639 TEIPKNDKNKVF

-1658 LYVDYVLVN
+1658 LYVDYALVN

-1681 GAANNSFNLKST
+1681 GASNNSFNLKST

-1699 INAAES
+1699 INTAES

-1723 FNAIGEDKMVLISGE
+1723 FNAIGEDDMILISGE
-1738 AGTTNAVYNLY
+1738 TGTTNAVYNLY

-1815 SETYSI
+1815 SETFTI

-1826 YEFGPLKED
+1826 YELDEENFKANGNQ
-1835 GIIVTVENSNN
+1835 IIEGNSDN
-1846 GYLFDDELYTIT
+1846 GYLYNNTLNTIT

-1865 EEYNFEIS
+1865 EVYNFEIS
-1873 ISAVVY
+1873 IKAIEY

-1884 ILNSFGD
+1884 LLNSFGD
-1891 PISPSFE
+1891 SINPSQD
-1898 DVSLTYPSQEVQIG
+1898 DVSLAYPSQSASIG
-1912 NVAGGQSIYINPSS
+1912 KTLAGQNIYINQDSV
-1926 IYTFLNYRYAYT
+1926 YTFVKYRYAYIL
-1938 VNGSTVYEN
+1938 SDSIVYED
-1947 IDTQNSV
+1947 IDTENNT
-1954 ALGSIICSSDYLDK
+1954 ALGAIVCSSDFLSK
-1968 YADSQSKT
+1968 YANGNI
-1976 ITIQILLESNVGVN
+1976 ITIQIILESNVSVN
-1990 ISISNFDDWDDDY
+1990 IQISNFIDWKDDY
-2003 GYVLIYVYNSAYVL
+2003 GYVLINVYNADNVL
-2017 QSETTLNQSYSSF
+2017 QSEFTLNQSYSSF
-2030 NESFDIGYIIEVVP
+2030 NETFDIGYIIEVVP

-2068 ITLNLDR
+2068 ITLILDR

-2127 TGSMGEIAGFSFNSW
+2127 KGSMGEIAGFAFNSW

-2209 FRVEIYNDTFNRFDE
+2209 FKVEVFNDTFNRFDV

-2366 IDFLESFNL
+2366 IDFLESFKL
-2375 KDFQIAVSS
+2375 QDFQIAVSS

>member
-60 ADITEYD
+60 ADIAEYD
-67 GTVSAAVQEDFDDAS
+67 GSVSAAVQTQFEAAQQ
-82 LAGRW
+82 AGRW

-93 TYDPSSETVNAG
+93 SYDPSSETVNAG

-113 YYIETAEQLINVINN
+113 YYIETAEQLIKVINN

-158 SKIYAVS
+158 SKMYAVS

-174 TGYDYTALSGYEDFA
+174 TGYDYTELVGYEDFA

-244 EIRSN
+244 ERQSN
-249 SIEVGL
+249 TIEVGL

-372 ISTQQEGGGFVGY
+372 ISTQQEGGGFVGC

-395 SNTNNIDINTINIA
+395 SNTNNIDIDTINIA

-491 IGCLRRTEAVLN
+491 IGGLRRTEAVLN

-513 KNVAGVAESA
+513 KNVAGVAQSTS
-523 GFGGIVG
+523 FGGIVG
-530 EFEGNSATIANCINH
+530 ECEGTSATIANCINH

-551 YTTEDGAQSNVV
+551 YKTADGAQSNAV

-586 AHMRAGGIAGA
+586 SHMRAGGIAGA

-602 ISVKIY
+602 ISVEIY

-619 GYDVAGIFGSAYAN
+619 GNDAAGIFASAYAN

-659 EKQDGSVYSDEEAFE
+659 EKPGGGVYSDDEAFE
-674 VTTDDKNTKYKDST
+674 MTEYDDENGK
-688 TVAGGILGYYKHLT
+688 AGGILGYYKHLT

-708 YVIDCVNGEYETQN
+708 YVIDCVNGEPGTQN
-722 KIKVY
+722 EIKSY
-727 GRNVGGIV
+727 GRYVGGIV

-748 IHLINNTNYMDI
+748 INLINNTNYMDI

-802 YVGGDANISSD
+802 YVGGDANISAD
-813 TGGLIGKI
+813 TGSLIGKI

-836 TVVDSKNTCV
+836 TVVDSQNVCV

-855 TYSESVDL
+855 RYSQPVDL
-863 CANWGNEKTIYG
+863 CANWGNEETING
-875 GRQYVGGI
+875 GRTHVGGI
-883 LGGYTKGNVEITGQM
+883 LGGYSDGSVKITGQM

-912 IGGLIGRAT
+912 IGGLIGRAV
-921 SGTLTIS
+921 GALTIS
-928 AKVYNEGNV
+928 TKVYNEGNV
-937 YSQLKTTDASYGKV
+937 YSQLKTTDASYGTV

-975 YNRGIIYANFRNIG
+975 YNSGIIYANFKNIG

-995 NGTGYFSEI
+995 NGTGYFSEV
-1004 YSYENPLI
+1004 YSKENPLI
-1012 EDGGVLDLIIY
+1012 EGGGVLDLIIY
-1023 DAQEN
+1023 DAQDN

-1054 AKTLIFGNCDNFAT
+1054 AKTLVFGNCDNYAT

-1081 QSTSTTSLT
+1081 QSTYTTSLT
-1090 MNNCFNYADLTS
+1090 MDNCFNYADLTS
-1102 GTGYIGGFA
+1102 GTGYIGGLA
-1111 GSHISGLN
+1111 GSHISGLD
-1119 ITNCGNYGNI
+1119 ITNCGNYGDI
-1129 TAISGSKAGGLFAYI
+1129 TAITGSCAGGLFAYI
-1144 GGNNTVNDV
+1144 GYTGDARDET
-1153 ITNCFN
+1153 ITDSFN
-1159 EGNVNCAQDAGG
+1159 EGNIDGAQDAGG
-1171 IAGQILNVNDVK
+1171 IAGRIYRADDVN

-1194 YSGDVSSGTTTQSVG
+1194 YSGDVSSGTTTQSIG
-1209 GLVGYVTNVYGTLTV
+1209 GLFGYITEIHGTLTV

-1242 GGLIGHIKYTI
+1242 GGLIGNIYYTI

-1272 SRDVGAAIGSLTANS
+1272 SRDVGAAVGSLKAKS
-1287 NSRTTNF
+1287 NSQVTNF
-1294 TITDCYFMGETITG
+1294 TITDCYFMGEAITG

-1315 LGNVGNIKNLTL
+1315 LGNVANIKNLTL
-1327 KRIALLVDRIVLSSN
+1327 KRIALLVDRIVLSGN

-1350 QAISGFSGKID
+1350 QAITGFSGKID

-1378 SFIVRHLIFNYN
+1378 SFIVRDLRFSYN
-1390 SADISFL
+1390 SADLTFL

-1404 GDVSGSY
+1404 GDIRGSY

-1477 SPETT
+1477 SPEIT

-1495 KFVTEV
+1495 RFVTAA

-1515 EDVRSGNANTSLT
+1515 EDVRSGNADTSLT
-1528 PWGIDPSVNEGKPFL
+1528 PWGIDPSVNGGKPFL

-1557 IGDDLDIFDN
+1557 AGDDLDIFDN
-1567 TVIRGSDEIATETVV
+1567 TVIRGSDEIGTETVV
-1582 TVITYITDTITYNQL
+1582 NVITYITDTITYNQL
-1597 TEGARDYSDYEY
+1597 TEGAQDYSGYEY

-1639 TEIPKNDKYKVF
+1639 TEIPKNDEHKVY

-1658 LYVDYVLVN
+1658 FYVDYALVN
-1667 YTIALDNGEEIKVM
+1667 YTIALDNGEEIKVV

-1699 INAAES
+1699 INAQS

-1738 AGTTNAVYNLY
+1738 TGTTNAIYNLS
-1749 FEDFI
+1749 FENFI
-1754 NQQILYSYANETTL
+1754 NQQILYSYANGTTL

-1777 YKVTFTLADGTFPSY
+1777 YKVSFALSDGTFPSY
-1792 LTVTNSSGVA
+1792 LTITNSSGVA

-1815 SETYSI
+1815 SETFTI

-1826 YEFGPLKED
+1826 YEFGNLYEIDAEGEKHAVIA
-1835 GIIVTVENSNN
+1835 GNSDN
-1846 GYLFDDELYTIT
+1846 GYLYNNTLHTIT

-1865 EEYNFEIS
+1865 ETYNFEIS
-1873 ISAVVY
+1873 IGATEY

-1891 PISPSFE
+1891 SINPSQD
-1898 DVSLTYPSQEVQIG
+1898 DVSLAYPYQSAYIG
-1912 NVAGGQSIYINPSS
+1912 NTVAGQNIYINQDSV
-1926 IYTFLNYRYAYT
+1926 YTFVKYRYAYIL
-1938 VNGSTVYEN
+1938 NDSIVYED
-1947 IDTQNSV
+1947 IDTENNT
-1954 ALGSIICSSDYLDK
+1954 ALGAIVCSSDFLSK
-1968 YADSQSKT
+1968 YANGNI
-1976 ITIQILLESNVGVN
+1976 ITIQIILESNVSVN
-1990 ISISNFDDWDDDY
+1990 IQISNFTDWDDDY
-2003 GYVLIYVYNSAYVL
+2003 GYVLINVYNADNDL
-2017 QSETTLNQSYSSF
+2017 QGEYTLNQSYSSF
-2030 NESFDIGYIIEVVP
+2030 NETFDIGYIIEVIP
-2044 FANQYFEITKLSL
+2044 YANTYFEITKLML
-2057 NNSDTSLSNGK
+2057 NGSDASLSSGK
-2068 ITLNLDR
+2068 ITLVLEQ
-2075 NQSLEIEMD
+2075 NQTLNIEMD
-2084 YIKYYVSYSVI
+2084 YVKFYVSYSVV

-2117 SYITKTGDIV
+2117 SYITKTGDII

-2209 FRVEIYNDTFNRFDE
+2209 FRVEIYNDTFDRFDE

-2238 IKITAIDGDYYD
+2238 IKITAVDGDYYD
-2250 FIQFTGVYSEEV
+2250 FIQFIGIYNEEV

-2279 ILLQFRAKNIE
+2279 VLLQFQAKNIE

-2309 SGSTDTWKAGDTI
+2309 SGSTNTWKAGDTI

-2334 ESFSL
+2334 DSFSL

-2366 IDFLESFNL
+2366 IDFLESFKL

-2405 VLILIFVIINV
+2405 VLILVFVIINI

-2450 QQADR
+2450 QQVDR

>member
-36 TEKTL
+36 TGSL

-67 GTVSAAVQEDFDDAS
+67 GTVSAAVQEQFEAAQ
-82 LAGRW
+82 LKGRW

-93 TYDPSSETVNAG
+93 SYDPSSETVNEG

-113 YYIETAEQLINVINN
+113 YYIEDAEQLINVINN
-128 ASSKSGSEYTDA
+128 ASSKRGSDYEDA
-140 AYNNAD
+140 DYNTAD

-174 TGYDYTALSGYEDFA
+174 TGYDYTALPGYEDFA

-214 LDDKNIGESV
+214 LDDKNIGESL

-237 YNLYIEP
+237 KNLYIEP
-244 EIRSN
+244 ERQSN
-249 SIEVGL
+249 TIEVGL

-269 NAYSNNN
+269 NAYSNNS

-296 KINIKGATFVYG
+296 KINVKGATFVYG
-308 DSRSSRSIGGIL
+308 NPYPSRSIGGIL

-326 YSVTFDSVG
+326 HSVTFDSVG

-372 ISTQQEGGGFVGY
+372 ISAQQESGGFVGY

-395 SNTNNIDINTINIA
+395 SNTNNIDIDITDIA
-409 VGGFVGG
+409 VGGFVGA

-456 GVNGYNGGAADDT
+456 GVNGYNGGAANDT

-491 IGCLRRTEAVLN
+491 IGRLRRTEAVLS

-513 KNVAGVAESA
+513 KNVAGVAQSTS
-523 GFGGIVG
+523 FGGIIG
-530 EFEGNSATIANCINH
+530 ECEGTSATISNCVNH

-551 YTTEDGAQSNVV
+551 YKTESGAQSNAV

-602 ISVKIY
+602 ISVEIY
-608 DSVNHGTIYAT
+608 DSINYGTIYAT
-619 GYDVAGIFGSAYAN
+619 GYDAAGIFGSAYAN

-638 IERCENYASIYVSP
+638 IERCANYASIYVSP

-659 EKQDGSVYSDEEAFE
+659 EKPDGDAYSDEEAYDL
-674 VTTDDKNTKYKDST
+674 TDYSIDNGK
-688 TVAGGILGYYKHLT
+688 AGGILGYYKHLT

-708 YVIDCVNGEYETQN
+708 YVIDCVNGTPDTQN
-722 KIKVY
+722 EIKSY
-727 GRNVGGIV
+727 GRYVGGIV
-735 GGSGRDAANTNFT
+735 GGSGKNAANTNFT
-748 IHLINNTNYMDI
+748 IHLIKNTNYMDV

-775 YTNLTIGNPSFDE
+775 YTNLTIGNLSFDA
-788 GYQKIYGNFGTVYS
+788 GYEKIYGNFGTVYS

-813 TGGLIGKI
+813 TGSLIGKI
-821 GGYLKLVGKNDYIND
+821 GGYLKLVGDNDYIND
-836 TVVDSKNTCV
+836 TVVDSQNVCA
-846 GGIIGYLTL
+846 GGIIGYMTL
-855 TYSESVDL
+855 TYSEPVDL
-863 CANWGNEKTIYG
+863 CANWANTATIKG
-875 GRQYVGGI
+875 GRTHVGGI
-883 LGGYTKGNVEITGQM
+883 LGGYSGGNVKITGQM

-912 IGGLIGRAT
+912 IGGLIGRAL
-921 SGTLTIS
+921 GALTIS
-928 AKVYNEGNV
+928 TKVYNEGNV
-937 YSQLKTTDASYGKV
+937 YSQLKTTDASYGTV

-961 MENDIEFTEGAAGS
+961 MENNIEFTEGAAGS
-975 YNRGIIYANFRNIG
+975 YNRGIIYANFKNIG
-989 GIIGSL
+989 GIIGNL
-995 NGTGYFSEI
+995 NGTGYFKNI
-1004 YSYENPLI
+1004 YSYESPNIKTEPGKEFTLN
-1012 EDGGVLDLIIY
+1012 IY
-1023 DAQEN
+1023 DAQGN
-1028 SENISVKETIRGEA
+1028 SETITIKETIRGEA

-1054 AKTLIFGNCDNFAT
+1054 TKTLEFENCDNYAT

-1119 ITNCGNYGNI
+1119 ITNCGNYGEI
-1129 TAISGSKAGGLFAYI
+1129 TAITGRCAGGLFSYI

-1159 EGNVNCAQDAGG
+1159 EGNVNGAQDAGG
-1171 IAGQILNVNDVK
+1171 IAGQIINVNDVK

-1194 YSGDVSSGTTTQSVG
+1194 YDGDVSSGTTTQSIG

-1233 VGNSNSMYV
+1233 VGNTNSMFV
-1242 GGLIGHIKYTI
+1242 GGLIGNVYYTI
-1253 SDSSLVITNCHTD
+1253 TNSNFVITDCHTD

-1272 SRDVGAAIGSLTANS
+1272 SRDVGAAVGSLRANS
-1287 NSRTTNF
+1287 NSKVTNF

-1308 SVLVGGI
+1308 SRIVGGI
-1315 LGNVGNIKNLTL
+1315 LGNVGAIKNLTL
-1327 KRIALLVDRIVLSSN
+1327 KRIALLVDRIVLTGN
-1342 NYSLGLIA
+1342 NHSIGLIA
-1350 QAISGFSGKID
+1350 QAIGGFSGKID

-1378 SFIVRHLIFNYN
+1378 SFIIRDLKFNYK
-1390 SADISFL
+1390 SADLTFL
-1397 LKNYYYS
+1397 LNNYYYS

-1416 EVNFNASATNL
+1416 SVNFNASATNL
-1427 FSRIDNSVASSS
+1427 FSTFSNSVASSS

-1495 KFVTEV
+1495 KFVTEA

-1515 EDVRSGNANTSLT
+1515 KNVRSGNADTSLT
-1528 PWGIDPSVNEGKPFL
+1528 PWGIDPSVNGGKPFL

-1557 IGDDLDIFDN
+1557 AGDDLDIFDN

-1582 TVITYITDTITYNQL
+1582 NVITYITDTITYNQL
-1597 TEGARDYSDYEY
+1597 TEGAQDYSGYDY
-1609 LKKINRVGYE
+1609 LKEIKRVGYA
-1619 VTDFYKAREADG
+1619 VTDYYKAREADG

-1639 TEIPKNDKYKVF
+1639 TEIPKNDEYKVF

-1658 LYVDYVLVN
+1658 FYVDYELVN
-1667 YTIALDNGEEIKVM
+1667 YAISLDNGEEIKVV

-1699 INAAES
+1699 INTAES

-1713 LKVPSSAPAV
+1713 LKVPSSGPAV

-1738 AGTTNAVYNLY
+1738 AGTTNAVYNLH

-1754 NQQILYSYANETTL
+1754 NQQILYSYSSGNTL

-1826 YEFGPLKED
+1826 YQFGALKES
-1835 GIIVTVENSNN
+1835 GNIVIEGSSDN

-1858 ILNCTEG
+1858 ILNCAEG

-1873 ISAVVY
+1873 IDAVVY

-1884 ILNSFGD
+1884 LLNSFGD
-1891 PISPSFE
+1891 PISPSSE
-1898 DVSLTYPSQEVQIG
+1898 DVSLTYPSQDVQIG

-1990 ISISNFDDWDDDY
+1990 ISISNFADWDDDF
-2003 GYVLIYVYNSAYVL
+2003 GYVLIYVYNSDYVL

-2030 NESFDIGYIIEVVP
+2030 DEAFNIGYIIEVVP

-2068 ITLNLDR
+2068 ITLIIDR

-2106 ENLVAQLESGN
+2106 ENMTAQLESN
-2117 SYITKTGDIV
+2117 KNYITKTGDIV
-2127 TGSMGEIAGFSFNSW
+2127 TGSMGEIAGFAFNSW

-2224 VDVAELEVLPFNSR
+2224 VEAAELEVLPFNSR
-2238 IKITAIDGDYYD
+2238 IKITAVDGDYYD
-2250 FIQFTGVYSEEV
+2250 FIQFIGIYNEEV

-2279 ILLQFRAKNIE
+2279 ILLQFQAKNIE

-2309 SGSTDTWKAGDTI
+2309 SGSTDTWKAGDTL
-2322 SFTFDGSFGQEI
+2322 SFTFEGSFGQEI
-2334 ESFSL
+2334 DSFSL

-2356 ANGVLTVTLT
+2356 ANGVLTITLT
-2366 IDFLESFNL
+2366 IDFLESFKL
-2375 KDFQIAVSS
+2375 QDFQIAVSS